1 VRLAG
6 DAVLVPVER
15 GVGVVQRV
23 LTKKV
28 VTGVP
33 LVTWSRAPTA
43 DTMLEQGV
51 QAVQFA
57 NACRITT
64 STFGE

>member
-1 VRLAG
+1 
-6 DAVLVPVER
+6 
-15 GVGVVQRV
+15 
-23 LTKKV
+23 
-28 VTGVP
+28 
-33 LVTWSRAPTA
+33 
-43 DTMLEQGV
+43 MLEQGV